1 MQAEPAIAGG
11 PSGRP
16 ADAGFTILEVLVAL
30 TVLALVVAVLFE
42 GIASGLRRTSYD
54 EGRLALVL
62 EAERILQ
69 RIDLDLAKPLPLQTG
84 VEGELRWRLDRQ
96 RIEDL
101 PARPPTIGDNPE
113 ENEPQEGQLELV
125 RYVVTVEGPDG
136 RQLSVQTKRLR
147 TVPQQA
153 TRPGS
158 GLGDD
163 ADDDE
168 AGGPGEGSS
177 SFGDGDSGFGDGGSG
192 GNSGF
197 GRGGFG
203 GDDASP

>member
-1 MQAEPAIAGG
+1 MRAEPAIAGG
-11 PSGRP
+11 PPGRSG
-16 ADAGFTILEVLVAL
+16 DAGFTILEVLVAL

-96 RIEDL
+96 RIQDL
-101 PARPPTIGDNPE
+101 PARPPALGDDPE
-113 ENEPQEGQLELV
+113 EDEPQEGQLELV

-147 TVPQQA
+147 TVPQPVS
-153 TRPGS
+153 RPGS
-158 GLGDD
+158 GFGDD
-163 ADDDE
+163 ADDD
-168 AGGPGEGSS
+168 AGGFGEGGS
-177 SFGDGDSGFGDGGSG
+177 SFGDDDGGFGDGGFG
-192 GNSGF
+192 G
-197 GRGGFG
+197 GGFG